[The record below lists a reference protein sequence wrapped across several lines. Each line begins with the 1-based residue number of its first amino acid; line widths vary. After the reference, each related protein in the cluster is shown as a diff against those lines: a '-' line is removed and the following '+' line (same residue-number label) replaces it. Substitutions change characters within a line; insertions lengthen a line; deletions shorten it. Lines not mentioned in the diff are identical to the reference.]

1 MSDNESVGFVEEYM
15 AAHDKEVCQVVIVD
29 GKDIV
34 YRSKAIYM
42 EEAVGVVAALIKEI
56 QNENSKVQRYI
67 LEDENNNM
75 LFLSLS
81 RLKFSH
87 IIIQL
92 VNEKGSVKH

>member
-15 AAHDKEVCQVVIVD
+15 AAHDKEVCQVVITD
-29 GKDIV
+29 GKDVV

-42 EEAVGVVAALIKEI
+42 EEAVGTVAALIKEM

-67 LEDENNNM
+67 LEDENGYM
-75 LFLSLS
+75 MFLSLS

-87 IIIQL
+87 ISIHL
-92 VNEKGSVKH
+92 VNNKGMTKH